1 MDNTWNPGRLLRLS
15 GSYWEV
21 CTLHTGVKLEVFTL
35 LSSGPQGAEA
45 LCHALK
51 GDLRGVVAL
60 LDALSAMGLLV
71 KKEGLYGNTRGAED
85 FLVKDAPGYVGY
97 MILHHHFLMDPWNR
111 MSEAVLTGRS
121 VDSSLSG
128 ATEEAE
134 RESFLMGMFNI
145 ASAVAPGVAK
155 ALDLSGCDRLL
166 DFGGGPG
173 TFAIHLCMEHL
184 HLQAEVY
191 DLPTTRPFAEK
202 TIARYGLEGRIG
214 FRDFNFHEDSLPEPE
229 SFDAVWISHIL
240 HGEGPEDAQNV
251 VVKALEALKPGGRI
265 FIHDFILTDDRTSP
279 LFAALFSINMLV
291 ATDRGQSYSEKEVRM
306 MLQAAGAG
314 SIRRLAYK
322 GPTESGILMGIKA
335 G

>member
-1 MDNTWNPGRLLRLS
+1 MENTWNPGSLLRLS
-15 GSYWEV
+15 GSYWQV

-60 LDALSAMGLLV
+60 LDALCAMGLLV
-71 KKEGLYGNTRGAED
+71 KKEGLYANSPAAEQ
-85 FLVKDAPGYVGY
+85 FLVKEAPGYVGY

-111 MSEAVLTGRS
+111 MSEAVLTGRP
-121 VDSSLSG
+121 VETRISG

-134 RESFLMGMFNI
+134 RESVLMGMFNI
-145 ASAVAPGVAK
+145 ASATAPGVAK
-155 ALDLSGCDRLL
+155 ALDLSGCHRLL

-173 TFAIHLCMEHL
+173 TFAIHLCMENS

-202 TIARYGLEGRIG
+202 IIARYGLECRIG
-214 FRDFNFHEDSLPEPE
+214 FRDFNFHEDHLPEPE

-240 HGEGPEDAQNV
+240 HGEGPEDAQGV
-251 VVKALEALKPGGRI
+251 VTKAMGALKSGGRI
-265 FIHDFILTDDRTSP
+265 FIHDFILEDLRTAP

-291 ATDRGQSYSEKEVRM
+291 ATDAGQSYSESEIRM
-306 MLQAAGAG
+306 MLEKAGASG
-314 SIRRLAYK
+314 IHRLAYK
-322 GPTESGILMGIKA
+322 GPTESGILVGIKA
-335 G
+335 